1 MLVLGFS
8 FEAIRPVHLFS
19 FMIASIDEHSIRV

>member
-8 FEAIRPVHLFS
+8 FEAIRPVHVLG
-19 FMIASIDEHSIRV
+19 FMVASIDEHSVRV